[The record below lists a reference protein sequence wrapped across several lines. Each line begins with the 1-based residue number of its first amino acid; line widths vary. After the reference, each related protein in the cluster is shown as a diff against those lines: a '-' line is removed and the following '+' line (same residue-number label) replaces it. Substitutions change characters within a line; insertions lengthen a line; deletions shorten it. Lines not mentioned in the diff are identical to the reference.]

1 MDHLF
6 KSLTDTGG
14 IQQKDFAPDH
24 IQVKMQNRCQ
34 WLIAAKSHDING
46 LRLQNRGNG
55 GFKGRRIQI
64 VYGILDLFDICAE
77 YGGQDLRL
85 GASAVFGIHF
95 LNAVELSLHAAFQCL
110 LEFRITVITDSRC
123 KTHYGRFTDSQ
134 CLTQLCCGHKYC
146 LIVMF
151 RYVIRNGFVAF
162 AHFCIMFV
170 DSGKNI
176 IFCHGS

>member
-1 MDHLF
+1 M
-6 KSLTDTGG
+6 
-14 IQQKDFAPDH
+14 QK
-24 IQVKMQNRCQ
+24 RCQ

-55 GFKGRRIQI
+55 GFKDRSYCRFKRRRIQI
-64 VYGILDLFDICAE
+64 IYSILNLLDICRE
-77 YGGQDLRL
+77 NRGQDLRL